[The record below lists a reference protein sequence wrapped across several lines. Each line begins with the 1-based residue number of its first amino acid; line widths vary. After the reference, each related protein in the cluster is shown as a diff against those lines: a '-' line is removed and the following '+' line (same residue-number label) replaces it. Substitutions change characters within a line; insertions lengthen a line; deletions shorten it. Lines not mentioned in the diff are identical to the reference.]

1 VRQRADT
8 ARRELR
14 LKALLV
20 VINGPYYGTGFTVAP
35 DAIIDDG
42 LLTISVFRDFSK
54 WELIRHFW
62 SISKGQY
69 HYSPRSNP
77 TVLQRYG

>member
-1 VRQRADT
+1 LT
-8 ARRELR
+8 ARFEAREQPSDGGDLCGSGQIPPGASCR

-20 VINGPYYGTGFTVAP
+20 VIANGPYYGTGFTVAP

-54 WELIRHFW
+54 W
-62 SISKGQY
+62 
-69 HYSPRSNP
+69 N
-77 TVLQRYG
+77 